1 MCQRNDTDIKTYWE
15 SSMKNI
21 QIIIIVILA
30 LLAIAFGIIWIN
42 ASQKNKELRQSNED
56 LKTLYETS
64 AATIGEIQS
73 SLESLDEDLSGQL
86 FSKSEMPD
94 LSPEARQKRVI
105 SSIANMRDQIEADK
119 KKIATLEAQ
128 LAGSRTQLKSVQQIV
143 DRLKASI
150 AEKETIMTE
159 LQDRLGIMSETVETE
174 RRLAEREIATREQTI
189 QEKQDALS
197 EAAWKNNNIYYTIG
211 KRSDLKNRGVID
223 RKGGIL
229 GIGRVTVVTKKLET
243 GDFKEFNLLETT
255 EIRFPATKKGFSV
268 LSNHVATTYSV
279 EKDGNEYVFTVTDP
293 ENFRKQ
299 KFLVIELL

>member
-159 LQDRLGIMSETVETE
+159 LQNRLGIMSETVETE

-223 RKGGIL
+223 RKGGLL

>member
-1 MCQRNDTDIKTYWE
+1 
-15 SSMKNI
+15 MKNI

-223 RKGGIL
+223 RKGGLL

>member
-223 RKGGIL
+223 RKGGLL

>member
-30 LLAIAFGIIWIN
+30 VLAIAFGIIWIN

-150 AEKETIMTE
+150 GEKETIMTE
-159 LQDRLGIMSETVETE
+159 LQNRLGIMSETVETE

-197 EAAWKNNNIYYTIG
+197 EAARKNNSIYYTFG
-211 KRSDLKNRGVID
+211 KRSDLKDRGVID
-223 RKGGIL
+223 RKGGLL
-229 GIGRVTVVTKKLET
+229 GIGRVSVVTKKLET

-279 EKDGNEYVFTVTDP
+279 VKDGNEYVFTVTDP